1 MVHSVVVAAALQ
13 TGTRPR
19 AWVQVYPRYEIESG
33 AHKYLQVVLWY
44 EYSAQLAVLAANGPV
59 VVMPSWGAVV
69 WGPER
74 RRYAQVLA
82 AHDGSLASQRHSWP

>member
-13 TGTRPR
+13 TGARPR
-19 AWVQVYPRYEIESG
+19 AWVQMYPRQWSTYRYEMKSG
-33 AHKYLQVVLWY
+33 AHKYLVLWY
-44 EYSAQLAVLAANGPV
+44 EHSAQLAVLAANGPV

-74 RRYAQVLA
+74 R
-82 AHDGSLASQRHSWP
+82 